1 MVRVLGEEMVA
12 GRRDGLVYAALE
24 GEQLDEWQLYVEGR
38 ERSYGT
44 FAGRRDGLAM
54 LRWKGN
60 SLTSGNCTLRD
71 GKELWYVS
79 GRRDGLL
86 CCVEGEQLDEWQ
98 LYVEG
103 RERSYGTFAGR

>member
-1 MVRVLGEEMVA
+1 MVFWA
-12 GRRDGLVYAALE
+12 KRRSALE

-44 FAGRRDGLAM
+44 CAGRRDG

-71 GKELWYVS
+71 EKEPMVFWAKRWS
-79 GRRDGLL
+79 GYAVL
-86 CCVEGEQLDEWQ
+86 EGEQLDEWQ
-98 LYVEG
+98 LYVEE
-103 RERSYGTFAGR
+103 RERSYGTSAGL